1 MAKLLLERG
10 ASRLD
15 GDGDD
20 GMAYA
25 KVAAHKEE
33 MLALLARLLSSPAPC
48 ATLMFRARVVG
59 LCVGLPSCEM
69 SWDILTPT
77 IRIHRGAIVE
87 GYAASNKAEL
97 LALLARY

>member
-1 MAKLLLERG
+1 MRLSCLEPELR
-10 ASRLD
+10 
-15 GDGDD
+15 
-20 GMAYA
+20 
-25 KVAAHKEE
+25 
-33 MLALLARLLSSPAPC
+33 
-48 ATLMFRARVVG
+48 G